1 MPQMISLRTFR
12 LETRF
17 GHVLH
22 FQAKQPRFVPDIA
35 VSEAMKAGCVPAEGE
50 DAPFHEDLGR
60 ARVEFVGDVRKS
72 MIYLAVKQIAEKNDA
87 KQFDGG
93 GTPKTAV
100 VAEMLGFEINRKD
113 LVDIYQQYLTIT
125 KEGLEY
131 DLHPTAPNVLRVI
144 EADSKD
150 ELVELAKDFGLEDV
164 KAKGLSVKDLRKT
177 LLVKLSGVA

>member
-1 MPQMISLRTFR
+1 MPKMISLRSFR

-22 FQAKQPRFVPDIA
+22 FEAKKPKFVPDLA
-35 VSEAMKAGCVPAEGE
+35 VSAAMAAGCVPADGE
-50 DAPFHEDLGR
+50 EAPFHDDLGR

-100 VAEMLGFEINRKD
+100 VSDMLGFEINRKD
-113 LVDIYQQYLTIT
+113 LVEVYQTYLTDV
-125 KEGLEY
+125 KEGTEY
-131 DLHPTAPNVLRVI
+131 QLHPVAPNVLRVI

-150 ELVELAKDFGLEDV
+150 ELVALADEFGVDAA